1 MVNGGQ
7 RAVPGGQS
15 VRAVVYSAATLL
27 AFIEVIA
34 MSCQKSM
41 HRAFLALALAAASA
55 TPALA
60 SPVTEIAWDAQGRF
74 AHEQDI
80 APGKFAEVCGKL
92 AVGQKLRWS
101 FEAAAPLDFNVHYHQ
116 GKDVVYAVQGKQQR
130 RSEGVLKVTAEPD
143 HCWMWSNK
151 SDKPARLGMRLE
163 R

>member
-1 MVNGGQ
+1 MIAGAPQ
-7 RAVPGGQS
+7 TS
-15 VRAVVYSAATLL
+15 L
-27 AFIEVIA
+27 IEVIA
-34 MSCQKSM
+34 MSCYESM
-41 HRAFLALALAAASA
+41 HRAMLALSLAAACTA
-55 TPALA
+55 PVLA
-60 SPVTEIAWDAQGRF
+60 SPLTEIAWDAQGRF

>member
-34 MSCQKSM
+34 MSCQMSM
-41 HRAFLALALAAASA
+41 HRAFLTLALAVASSM
-55 TPALA
+55 PALA
-60 SPVTEIAWDAQGRF
+60 SPVTEIAWDTQGRF

-92 AVGQKLRWS
+92 TVGQKLRRS